1 MMSLTACG
9 NKLTAEQAAEAVMQG
24 ETDRLPL
31 VKQTLSFLV
40 NDITIDSM
48 RILIAEEPMHGHL
61 YTTWISNGRNHKE
74 TPIIVIV
81 DSIRYDE
88 TRKNFIVWETR
99 WDDATKA
106 YVLNSLKL

>member
-1 MMSLTACG
+1 MPVLMMSLTACG

-48 RILIAEEPMHGHL
+48 RILIAEEPMYGHL
-61 YTTWISNGRNHKE
+61 YLPSITMGMVLIG
-74 TPIIVIV
+74 VIV
-81 DSIRYDE
+81 LVSDE
-88 TRKNFIVWETR
+88 V
-99 WDDATKA
+99 
-106 YVLNSLKL
+106 